1 LLTHA
6 PVLWIWDGV
15 EHLTESAAGAAWN
28 AQEQEEFANFLR
40 AAHETQAKFLLVS
53 RHEEKQWLHDLPVRF
68 GIPPLPIRERL
79 QLTRA
84 LMEQRGLRLK
94 NVEDWHAVLEFSEGN
109 PLAIRFLVEQALA
122 ENLRTRGE
130 IDQFVA
136 RLRQSAPQSPQAGGT
151 GLAEPMRVTLRYIQ
165 HNAFNEGERKILAL
179 LRLFLGRV
187 SAELLAAMGG
197 GGEKTWLPELQDIRE
212 FQELRAGAGP
222 SVLDRA
228 ASVGLLHTEGENR
241 YTTHP
246 ALQWFFQELFE
257 ECYPIAAR
265 PPKTAQ
271 RGSLALGAPPESK
284 APPSSVEV
292 DFTRNREK
300 SKSVKLFR
308 ASSEEARKLQTK
320 RKQLLEERAQ
330 WVYFNRNLR
339 VYRGHQT
346 YLFKPLQRFHWTESV
361 AMMDAS
367 DIIAETLGA
376 GD

>member
-1 LLTHA
+1 VLYTSFEHYKPVAALLDQLATVFAPVLRKTGRPWESFDLENRMEIALDLLNQA

-179 LRLFLGRV
+179 LRLFLGR
-187 SAELLAAMGG
+187 G
-197 GGEKTWLPELQDIRE
+197 
-212 FQELRAGAGP
+212 
-222 SVLDRA
+222 
-228 ASVGLLHTEGENR
+228 
-241 YTTHP
+241 
-246 ALQWFFQELFE
+246 
-257 ECYPIAAR
+257 
-265 PPKTAQ
+265 Q
-271 RGSLALGAPPESK
+271 R
-284 APPSSVEV
+284 
-292 DFTRNREK
+292 
-300 SKSVKLFR
+300 R
-308 ASSEEARKLQTK
+308 ASGRHGRRRREDVASRVAR
-320 RKQLLEERAQ
+320 
-330 WVYFNRNLR
+330 Y
-339 VYRGHQT
+339 
-346 YLFKPLQRFHWTESV
+346 
-361 AMMDAS
+361 
-367 DIIAETLGA
+367 
-376 GD
+376 